1 MSSDS
6 STEIDPIRHPAGH
19 EAVAPPTPARS
30 VIAQV
35 PVAPPPLPPKVEK
48 GKPAPPERWSKRWW
62 ATLPLAWMSRL
73 FGWYREDGFWYVT
86 STVVHAVGLFSL
98 ALISMAIPSA
108 IGLVNQDVP
117 TFEAVEEGPAEP
129 PPVARFEVG
138 DAPLEPTELKP
149 EMFTWTEAKPIGGQT
164 ERYYDDSP
172 DFEEAGGGMADAKG
186 QNLGGL
192 GGFSVANL
200 PGPAGRGGVGM
211 GKGLGTNAGWG
222 GAGEGFGQRGKGHRD
237 AMLGAYGGTRA
248 SERAVLAAL
257 NWLYRHQTQQGKWS
271 IDYRSQCKGDICT
284 GPGMSQSDAAAT
296 AMGLLPFL
304 AAGQTHKSKG
314 AYQQTVAKG
323 LNWLIKQQKQ
333 DGDLAGGCPQ
343 PMYAHG
349 LATIALCE
357 AYGMSRDE
365 HVGRAARLAVA
376 FVQRAQNEST
386 GGWRYLPG
394 DAGDTS
400 VFGWQIMALKS
411 AQMAGIPVDSEVF
424 DKGKRWLNSVARG
437 EHMGLYSYQ
446 PYQQVTPT
454 MTAVGMLGRQYMGI
468 DPKDP
473 SILEGKT
480 TLLENLPDNEARD
493 TYYWYYATLVMHNFA
508 DADWDTWN
516 RKMRRTLIETQVKEG
531 CATGSWDP
539 SSPSVDKWSPN
550 GGRLMTTSFSALI
563 LEVYYRYL
571 PLFRTDS
578 LIPEKAPMGFSK
590 GEEKEEE

>member
-1 MSSDS
+1 MS
-6 STEIDPIRHPAGH
+6 IDPSSNTDPSPA
-19 EAVAPPTPARS
+19 ESRPELIARAPGVR
-30 VIAQV
+30 
-35 PVAPPPLPPKVEK
+35 PPPLPAETEGHASPSWV
-48 GKPAPPERWSKRWW
+48 KRMGRI
-62 ATLPLAWMSRL
+62 PLVLFSR
-73 FGWYREDGFWYVT
+73 FFHWYREDGFWYVT
-86 STVVHAVGLFSL
+86 STVVHAVGLFCL
-98 ALISMAIPSA
+98 ALMSMAIPTAIELSA
-108 IGLVNQDVP
+108 RQNAP
-117 TFEAVEEGPAEP
+117 SFEAAEQEPSPP

-149 EMFTWTEAKPIGGQT
+149 EMFTDTKALPIGGQT
-164 ERYYDDSP
+164 EKYYDDSP
-172 DFEEAGGGMADAKG
+172 DFEEAGGGTTTDSKD

-200 PGPAGRGGVGM
+200 PGPAGRGGVGV
-211 GKGLGTNAGWG
+211 GKGLGNNAGWG
-222 GAGEGFGQRGKGHRD
+222 GAGEGFGQRGKGHRE
-237 AMLGAYGGTRA
+237 ALLGPYGGTRA

-257 NWLYRHQTQQGKWS
+257 NWLYRHQSPQGKWS
-271 IDYRSQCKGDICT
+271 IDYRAQCKGGVCT
-284 GPGMSQSDAAAT
+284 GPGSAQSDSAAT

-323 LNWLIKQQKQ
+323 LTWLIKQQRP

-365 HVGRAARLAVA
+365 HVGRAARQAVL
-376 FVQRAQNEST
+376 FIQRAQNEST

-411 AQMAGIPVDSEVF
+411 AQMAGLPVNSVAF
-424 DKGKRWLNSVARG
+424 DNGKRWLHSVARG
-437 EHMGLYSYQ
+437 EHLGLYSYQ

-454 MTAVGMLGRQYMGI
+454 MTAVGMLCQQYMGI

-473 SILEGKT
+473 GLLEGKQ
-480 TLLENLPDNEARD
+480 TLLENLPDNDVGRD
-493 TYYWYYATLVMHNFA
+493 TYYWYYATLAMHNFA
-508 DADWDTWN
+508 DTDWDTWN
-516 RKMRRTLIETQVKEG
+516 RKMRRALIETQVKEG

-539 SSPSVDKWSPN
+539 NQPMTDKWSPN

-571 PLFRTDS
+571 PLFKTDS
-578 LIPEKAPMGFSK
+578 LIPQPAGMGFSS
-590 GEEKEEE
+590 GPAEKAEKK